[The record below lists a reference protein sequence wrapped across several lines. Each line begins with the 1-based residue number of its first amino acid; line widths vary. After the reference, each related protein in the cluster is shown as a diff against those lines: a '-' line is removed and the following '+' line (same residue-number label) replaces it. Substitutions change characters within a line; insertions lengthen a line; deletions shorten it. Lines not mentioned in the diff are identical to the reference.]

1 MSTGL
6 WKQTSASFA
15 DTITQVT
22 TALQNEGFG
31 IITRTDMQE
40 TLRNKLGVNPDP
52 YLILGACN
60 PALAWKALQFEPEIG
75 LSLPCNVVIQQ
86 TPTGQIRVGIVDPLQ
101 TIARDNPE
109 LQPMAAE
116 VREKMQR
123 VLQML
128 PE

>member
-6 WKQTSASFA
+6 WKQTSASFE
-15 DTITQVT
+15 DTVLNVT
-22 TALQNEGFG
+22 AALQTEGFG
-31 IITRTDMQE
+31 IITRIDMQE
-40 TLRNKLGVNPDP
+40 TLQKKLGVNPAP

-75 LSLPCNVVIQQ
+75 LSLPCNVVVQQ

-101 TIARDNPE
+101 TMARDSAE
-109 LQPMAAE
+109 LQPVAVE
-116 VREKMQR
+116 VRDKMQR
-123 VLQML
+123 VLDAL